1 MGVYM
6 AIAALPSLSE
16 HGWITNPIEIADMLF
31 SHFFISEYSQTY
43 LFKGK
48 IASLPY
54 ILQQDQDDLQKMG
67 DNVGFWLKTLFSN
80 YFQNT
85 DVSAIVNP
93 NADNPNKHQLTIY
106 VQFQD
111 KEGKTYSLGKLIE
124 ISDLTIRN
132 IININNG

>member
-1 MGVYM
+1 M

-54 ILQQDQDDLQKMG
+54 ILQQNQDDLQKMG
-67 DNVGFWLKTLFSN
+67 DDVGFWLKTLFSN
-80 YFQNT
+80 YFQN
-85 DVSAIVNP
+85 IVVTTNVNENDNNP
-93 NADNPNKHQLTIY
+93 NIHQLTIY
-106 VQFQD
+106 VEFTD
-111 KEGKTYSLGKLIE
+111 NDGKTYSLGRLIE
-124 ISDLTIRN
+124 IGDLKIRN
-132 IININNG
+132 IIVINNG